1 MCQGDRGK
9 RPAALGCS
17 KCVPMDDDM
26 DDAVILCEAC
36 QRARRGQVAAGKATL
51 VTSTMA
57 AAAAAAAANDENT
70 AAGVARSRGGGPSS
84 AAAPAADPAATPG
97 GATTSNS
104 LLDRLD
110 RLRRGFA
117 AARCAVAAA
126 TAAAAAAAAA
136 ASPDGIR
143 ARVRALLL
151 PAEEAQQE
159 GVATASAP
167 TAVELAADA
176 RWTAHLARLMVLVAG
191 SALVLATEERDS
203 IPNGE
208 LVLSLAEAASAAANE
223 DVRAATAAA
232 AATAA
237 SASSAASSAAA
248 ASSSS
253 SSPSSSSS
261 SSSPFCSSTI
271 LIARSLNFAHLSPPN
286 DLFRKMVKAAGK
298 ALFLA
303 LVDEASAE
311 DDAESVRKEV
321 VSRAVVA
328 SAQLLGFMWA
338 PGHSDLI
345 LNKVKA
351 MNKAKVEEG
360 PKAWP
365 RPSAAFRVPG
375 GGGPHPWRGGD
386 NEWLVYFFAVLLGE
400 DVATLKSFN
409 GLELRSNETDGLTD
423 SFLAATI
430 PAGELLLAVR
440 EWVLNWMKIKER
452 ENKDGPVVVDRGH
465 SSSSFAFDPL
475 RPKDLKFE
483 HVLDKPCLAVG
494 KVSNGGKA
502 HIPCKGDSAERPPK
516 VCFGDKRV
524 AFYHAVIFAAAYL
537 RAAGYDLLGPH
548 ITLATLQ
555 VSAQQKGAILW
566 ALCHQCGNGEICVS
580 SFFFFFFFFFFYS
593 LHFFFFFFFVFAF
606 FLTREKKT
614 QHTHTK
620 KNRLTRST

>member
-1 MCQGDRGK
+1 
-9 RPAALGCS
+9 
-17 KCVPMDDDM
+17 
-26 DDAVILCEAC
+26 
-36 QRARRGQVAAGKATL
+36 
-51 VTSTMA
+51 
-57 AAAAAAAANDENT
+57 
-70 AAGVARSRGGGPSS
+70 
-84 AAAPAADPAATPG
+84 
-97 GATTSNS
+97 
-104 LLDRLD
+104 
-110 RLRRGFA
+110 
-117 AARCAVAAA
+117 
-126 TAAAAAAAAA
+126 
-136 ASPDGIR
+136 
-143 ARVRALLL
+143 
-151 PAEEAQQE
+151 
-159 GVATASAP
+159 
-167 TAVELAADA
+167 
-176 RWTAHLARLMVLVAG
+176 
-191 SALVLATEERDS
+191 
-203 IPNGE
+203 
-208 LVLSLAEAASAAANE
+208 
-223 DVRAATAAA
+223 
-232 AATAA
+232 
-237 SASSAASSAAA
+237 
-248 ASSSS
+248 
-253 SSPSSSSS
+253 
-261 SSSPFCSSTI
+261 
-271 LIARSLNFAHLSPPN
+271 
-286 DLFRKMVKAAGK
+286 MVKAAGK

-580 SFFFFFFFFFFYS
+580 SFFFFFFFFFLKPPFFFVFVFFFYS